1 MTTAYLMKAGGAC
14 AAIALIVVSRAG
26 ADHPFPRF
34 GLANQAT
41 SVRAL
46 IVALVA
52 ALIGE
57 APHPAFAVVA
67 AAAGTLL
74 DGVDGWLARR
84 TRMVSAFGA
93 RYDMEIDAL
102 LIQVLA
108 VLVWRYGKAGSWV
121 LASGLWRYAFF
132 AAGRVWP
139 WLRRPLAPTV
149 RAKTICVIQIAALL
163 VALLPSIEPATS
175 SVIAAAA
182 LAALSY
188 SFLADIGR
196 LWRLSRSD
204 QQAVVSGFAQS
215 VDCSG

>member
-1 MTTAYLMKAGGAC
+1 MSAAYVMKAGGAC
-14 AAIALIVVSRAG
+14 AAIALFVVSRAG

-34 GLANQAT
+34 GLANHAT
-41 SVRAL
+41 SVRAV

-84 TRMVSAFGA
+84 TRMVSVFGA

-102 LIQVLA
+102 LVQVLA
-108 VLVWRYGKAGSWV
+108 ILVWRYGKAGSWV
-121 LASGLWRYAFF
+121 LASGLWRYAFV

-139 WLRRPLAPTV
+139 WLRRPLTPTV
-149 RAKTICVIQIAALL
+149 RAKAICVLQIAALL
-163 VALLPSIEPATS
+163 IALLPGIEPPVS
-175 SVIAAAA
+175 NVIAAAA
-182 LAALSY
+182 LAALCTRFSPT
-188 SFLADIGR
+188 SVACGG
-196 LWRLSRSD
+196 SRTVPPRPCV
-204 QQAVVSGFAQS
+204 A
-215 VDCSG
+215 